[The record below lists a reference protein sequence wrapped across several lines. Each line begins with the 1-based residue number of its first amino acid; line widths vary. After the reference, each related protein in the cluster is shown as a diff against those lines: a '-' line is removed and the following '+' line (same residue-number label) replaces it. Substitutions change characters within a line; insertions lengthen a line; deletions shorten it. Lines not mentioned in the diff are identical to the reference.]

1 MGKFQIETLAHAT
14 EKADLQNHSACLEK
28 RLSHFSDKISP
39 CPNSPEKSCPESC
52 CLPDVSPVG
61 QALRV
66 SVQMY
71 SSWGRFI
78 LTSHLDLRSS
88 RSCRN
93 RVWGRACS
101 AWLSGTRQEGRGTS
115 PPFRE
120 AGGRPG
126 TGSPSVSV
134 PPSASSE
141 AGPTE
146 GFFPGSE
153 DVRCD
158 VIGKK
163 HLGKSCLA
171 KPT

>member
-1 MGKFQIETLAHAT
+1 MGKFQTETLARAT

-28 RLSHFSDKISP
+28 RLSHSSDRISP
-39 CPNSPEKSCPESC
+39 CPNSPEKSCSESC

-66 SVQMY
+66 SVQMC
-71 SSWGRFI
+71 SSWGHFI
-78 LTSHLDLRSS
+78 LMSHLDLRSS

-120 AGGRPG
+120 ADGRPG

-134 PPSASSE
+134 PPQ
-141 AGPTE
+141 
-146 GFFPGSE
+146 
-153 DVRCD
+153 C
-158 VIGKK
+158 K
-163 HLGKSCLA
+163 LGGRPDRGVLSWLGGR
-171 KPT
+171 TL